1 MGLIPTLVTVG
12 SMVILASGLVAT
24 NPTHRIKKDKE
35 KTLKLLQNAI
45 DQKSIELFNIRDRV
59 ENSKIDARYNL
70 TRLEVRVLEIYD
82 NSNIRVPVEIVE
94 DLHLQQLEDEADIFK
109 FIESQ
114 RKYWKLE
121 NSKVPFRK
129 KETQWPNKT

>member
-129 KETQWPNKT
+129 KETQ